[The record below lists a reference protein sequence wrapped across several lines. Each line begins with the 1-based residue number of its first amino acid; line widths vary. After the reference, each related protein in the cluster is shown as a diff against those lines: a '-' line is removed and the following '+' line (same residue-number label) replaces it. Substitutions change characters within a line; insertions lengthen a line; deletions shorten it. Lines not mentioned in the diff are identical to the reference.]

1 MMFIGQTPKKPLR
14 PDNTLLYAAI
24 NPEPNFKQKEKESLS
39 LKFKRF
45 KDSKIFRYWPLL
57 LIPLAFWLGNHFAI
71 VINQTDSLPQKV
83 WVMALDQKPKRYDYV
98 AFRPSLKSGLPRNII
113 LHKQVLGVPG
123 DIISL
128 KGRDFYINGH
138 FVARAKT
145 HSLKGEPLALGPT
158 GTLKEGQH
166 YVSTPHKDSFDS
178 RYQKMG
184 WIDSD
189 ELLGVLYPLW

>member
-1 MMFIGQTPKKPLR
+1 MSTIKAQKTTLR
-14 PDNTLLYAAI
+14 PDNELLYALI
-24 NPEPNFKQKEKESLS
+24 NPEPNFKPKEKESLS

-45 KDSKIFRYWPLL
+45 RDSKAFCYWPLL

-83 WVMALDQKPKRYDYV
+83 WVMALDQKPKRNDFV
-98 AFRPSLKSGLPRNII
+98 AFKPSLKSDLPRNII
-113 LHKQVLGVPG
+113 LHKQVLGIKG
-123 DIISL
+123 DVVSL
-128 KGRDFYINGH
+128 KGRDFYINGE
-138 FVARAKT
+138 FVATAKT
-145 HSLKGEPLALGPT
+145 HSLTGEPLALGAT
-158 GTLKEGQH
+158 GTLKEGQY

-184 WIDSD
+184 WITAD